1 MPEIILHNYAESL
14 FAEKIRLILG
24 YKNLDWKWVR
34 ISITPPRPDLSALTG
49 GYRRTPI
56 LQLGADIYC
65 DTALMAETLERL
77 FPANS
82 IYPADPNARAI
93 VETVSQ
99 WGDSNLFWACIAY
112 FYQTDGVGHALSHQ
126 TPEQQETYYKDRAA
140 LLAARPLSGV
150 AETRATLLIY
160 LQRVEAM
167 LANGQNFLLGA
178 TPTLAD
184 FSCYHPLWCLRSV
197 APTASILETAPK
209 VLVWMER
216 IRAIGRGRHSDLS
229 STDALEIA
237 RNATA
242 PVMTS
247 AASDIPG
254 IALGDEVEVMPSDYG
269 LEPVRGELVF
279 VAPNHL
285 AIRHHN
291 PQGGTLVDHFPR
303 IGYLIRKPEN
313 ATQA

>member
-1 MPEIILHNYAESL
+1 M
-14 FAEKIRLILG
+14 
-24 YKNLDWKWVR
+24 
-34 ISITPPRPDLSALTG
+34 SALTG

-56 LQLGADIYC
+56 LQIGADIYC

-77 FPANS
+77 FPATS
-82 IYPADPNARAI
+82 IYPADPTSRAV
-93 VETVSQ
+93 VETFSQ

-140 LLAARPLSGV
+140 LLASRPLSGV

-160 LQRVEAM
+160 MQRLEQM
-167 LANGQNFLLGA
+167 LAGGQQFLFGQS
-178 TPTLAD
+178 PTLAD

-197 APTASILETAPK
+197 APTASILETAPR
-209 VLVWMER
+209 VLAWMDR
-216 IRAIGRGRHSDLS
+216 VLAIGHGRHSDFA

-237 RNATA
+237 RKASAAVIN
-242 PVMTS
+242 S

-269 LEPVRGELVF
+269 LEPVRGQLVL
-279 VAPNHL
+279 VEPNHI

-291 PQGGTLVDHFPR
+291 ERAGTLVDHFPR
-303 IGYLIRKPEN
+303 IGYLIRKAGSETPSQS
-313 ATQA
+313 T